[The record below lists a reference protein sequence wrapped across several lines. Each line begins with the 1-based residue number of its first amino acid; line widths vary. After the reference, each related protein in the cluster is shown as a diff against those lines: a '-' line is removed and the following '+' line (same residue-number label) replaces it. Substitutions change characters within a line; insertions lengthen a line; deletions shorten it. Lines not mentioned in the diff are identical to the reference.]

1 MVTFTFSQSLWEFA
15 KLRDTC
21 AMRASLVYMPKACQ
35 LFIFTCQRANNKCA
49 NVPKVCQFFHYFLKE
64 FFNFSFPQLYS
75 IFANFKNILDFL
87 EKQILDFLLNLSSE
101 TSNLNFNICKIS
113 FKKNLVNLKPSDIA
127 FVGLTKQL
135 FG

>member
-1 MVTFTFSQSLWEFA
+1 MVTFTFSQSVWEFA
-15 KLRDTC
+15 KLCDIF
-21 AMRASLVYMPKACQ
+21 AMRASMVYMPKACQ
-35 LFIFTCQRANNKCA
+35 LFIFTCQRANKCA
-49 NVPKVCQFFHYFLKE
+49 NVPKVCQFFHFFLKE
-64 FFNFSFPQLYS
+64 FFNFSFLQLYS

-113 FKKNLVNLKPSDIA
+113 FKKNLVNLKPFDIA
-127 FVGLTKQL
+127 FVRLTKQL